1 MRLELKP
8 LAVAIC
14 RTEEQSFSGVVP
26 AVCSKVW
33 NPGSALMW
41 GDRRKESSLGKA
53 SSDLRNEAQGESR
66 SAGVVS
72 DLAVIGRAMV
82 IRGEIKSKEALY
94 VDGEVDG
101 SFELADS
108 RLTVGPNGKITADIT
123 AREIEVLGSVTGD
136 LEASKRITIRS
147 GGRCVGDLRTP
158 AIVIEEGAY
167 FKGKIEIV
175 DSAEPLLVAAAG
187 EY

>member
-1 MRLELKP
+1 
-8 LAVAIC
+8 
-14 RTEEQSFSGVVP
+14 
-26 AVCSKVW
+26 
-33 NPGSALMW
+33 MW

-108 RLTVGPNGKITADIT
+108 RLTVGPNGNN
-123 AREIEVLGSVTGD
+123 RENDSCKNYT
-136 LEASKRITIRS
+136 RS
-147 GGRCVGDLRTP
+147 
-158 AIVIEEGAY
+158 
-167 FKGKIEIV
+167 
-175 DSAEPLLVAAAG
+175 
-187 EY
+187 